1 MGTLAASPPIDMAG
15 AANVCELGMV
25 ISQHV
30 GRTVPHDGYL
40 FFGLDPVTGVAS
52 FHNRSPALGRVAAGR
67 DPRAALLGPARA
79 AVRSAGANRRWA
91 GTGEFLDGDFG
102 SEMRITLTCGKLTWG
117 GLVLLRGRD
126 ARPFSAVET
135 ARAERLAGPL
145 GATLKRFLA
154 VRPTRAPRPVP
165 PGVVIV
171 GADDAIRGT
180 TPAGHDWLDGFGPAA
195 RSAGAFALL
204 THRARRT
211 PGPVL
216 SRVPVAHGWSV
227 VHVQRLDAALDGEIA
242 LTFQTATATAL
253 LPVVAA
259 LHDLTARE
267 RTIVEHAMSGLPVKQ
282 IARRLDL
289 SPYTVNDHFKAV
301 YRKIG
306 VAGRDELLATLSG

>member
-1 MGTLAASPPIDMAG
+1 MGTLAASPAIDMAG

-25 ISQHV
+25 MSRHV

-52 FHNRSPALGRVAAGR
+52 FHDRSPGLGRR
-67 DPRAALLGPARA
+67 
-79 AVRSAGANRRWA
+79 A
-91 GTGEFLDGDFG
+91 GTGGFPGGDFG
-102 SEMRITLTCGKLTWG
+102 GEMRITLTCGKLTWG

-126 ARPFSAVET
+126 VRPFSAVEA

-154 VRPTRAPRPVP
+154 VRPTCAPRPVA

-171 GADDAIRGT
+171 GADDAISAT

-204 THRARRT
+204 THRARRA

-227 VHVQRLDAALDGEIA
+227 VHVQRLDASLDDEIA
-242 LTFQTATATAL
+242 LTFQTATASAL

-267 RTIVEHAMSGLPVKQ
+267 RTVVEHAMAGLPAKQ

-301 YRKIG
+301 YRKVG
-306 VAGRDELLATLSG
+306 VAGRDELLAALSG